1 MFRSHS
7 FLWHYLWLAPNL
19 LLLFIGLLMWRRGLV
34 RRIPAFFAFA
44 VLSALTELIDY
55 AADVIPSVS
64 GTAYW
69 RVAWVGLFVQGIV
82 KFVLIGEI
90 FAHVFGS
97 YESVA
102 RLGKYLIR
110 AVGVVL
116 VFAAA
121 LAAAY
126 APQNSPFGIISGAY
140 LLEQAIYLI
149 ESGLLLFVFV
159 FAFYCH
165 LVWDRPLLGVTLGL
179 SISSCVHLASWAIL
193 DNSSLSESRRMIF
206 TFLNMATYHASV
218 LIWFYYLLTPGKV
231 AVKPAVPLPEHNL
244 EAWNRELERVL
255 HP

>member
-1 MFRSHS
+1 M
-7 FLWHYLWLAPNL
+7 
-19 LLLFIGLLMWRRGLV
+19 V
-34 RRIPAFFAFA
+34 RRVPAFFAFA

-69 RVAWVGLFVQGIV
+69 RVVWVGLFVQGIV

-97 YESVA
+97 YESIA
-102 RLGKYLIR
+102 RLGKYMIR

-121 LAAAY
+121 LAAAS
-126 APQNSPFGIISGAY
+126 APQSNHFGIVQGAY
-140 LLEQAIYLI
+140 LLEQTIYLI
-149 ESGLLLFVFV
+149 ESGLLVFV
-159 FAFYCH
+159 FAFAFYFH
-165 LVWDRPLLGVTLGL
+165 LVWDRPLLGITLGL
-179 SISSCVHLASWAIL
+179 SISSCVHLASWAVI
-193 DNSSLSESRRMIF
+193 DNGGMPEARRIIPVL
-206 TFLNMATYHASV
+206 LNMAICHASV